1 MDKEFIT
8 HDGFKIT
15 ILEEDP
21 YEAEFVSSDG
31 EYYFETEYGVKL
43 IGDYD
48 ENEDDKEPL
57 KDDIE
62 GLENVT
68 LFNGD
73 VIRHAYTGDVLTVEG
88 CSHFNDAVTATTSG
102 GIMVRMEREKLSLY
116 VLEKRE
122 INENYIKEVI
132 EPVYDL

>member
-21 YEAEFVSSDG
+21 YEAKFVSSDG

-62 GLENVT
+62 GLENT
-68 LFNGD
+68 ILFNGD
-73 VIRHAYTGDVLTVEG
+73 KIRHVYTGDVLIVEEY
-88 CSHFNDAVTATTSG
+88 SSTEDSIVATTGG
-102 GIMVRMEREKLSLY
+102 GIMIRLEKEKLNFY
-116 VLEKRE
+116 VLDERK